1 MHSCVGGE
9 LRWTSA
15 SMRRTKQE
23 GIEMEQPMSAPQEAA
38 QPGSGM
44 GIREQKGLS
53 RTRTAPIDDG
63 RARLAAQKAELFGT
77 LLDIR
82 AKVQTLQEL
91 LQEITTKHK
100 AADIVTEAGR
110 VMAAR
115 ENDIDRLIQAVR
127 SVLDANPL
135 IHEWCADYVSII
147 EDAWLRIPRNWPAV
161 GWLPEKI
168 DKSISDLE
176 GFLHEIILK
185 CGQLV
190 IPVRV
195 SQHLNELRV
204 GQPLDFHA
212 TFRDELSSEEDRIT
226 LLKFMKA
233 HESALKIG
241 VVDVGAGQIFR
252 TASSSH
258 RRALSFILI
267 GLVVAGGLVLTYAIA
282 NLSNWFSLPG
292 WPVTS
297 SRWGELLAGY
307 LFLVGGAAAHTLVG
321 ALKQARLKQTQS
333 FLALEDW
340 VLWVHV
346 KEAAIL
352 AGVFSLWVGMFG
364 LIFLSPVI
372 SWSTAFFVGFSL
384 DSFVDL
390 FIQRFTTIASS
401 RVKEITSTIP

>member
-1 MHSCVGGE
+1 
-9 LRWTSA
+9 
-15 SMRRTKQE
+15 
-23 GIEMEQPMSAPQEAA
+23 MSAPPAA
-38 QPGSGM
+38 SKPGSEM
-44 GIREQKGLS
+44 WIRAQERFRRS
-53 RTRTAPIDDG
+53 RSAPTDDA
-63 RARLAAQKAELFGT
+63 RARLAAQRAELFGT

-91 LQEITTKHK
+91 LQEITAKHK
-100 AADIVTEAGR
+100 AADIVAEAVR

-115 ENDIDRLIQAVR
+115 QNDIDRLIQAVR
-127 SVLDANPL
+127 SVLHANPL
-135 IHEWCADYVSII
+135 LHEWCGDYVSII
-147 EDAWLRIPRNWPAV
+147 EDAWLRIPTNWPAV
-161 GWLPEKI
+161 GWPPEKI

-195 SQHLNELRV
+195 NQHLNELRI

-233 HESALKIG
+233 HESALKG

-252 TASSSH
+252 TASSAR

-282 NLSNWFSLPG
+282 NLSYWFSLPG

-321 ALKQARLKQTQS
+321 GLKQARSKQAQS

-352 AGVFSLWVGMFG
+352 AGVFSLWVGMLG

-401 RVKEITSTIP
+401 RAKEITSAIP